1 MTAVIVTNPKY
12 ENYMHLTVTSPHC
25 YPTFVYAG
33 ELSFYLRAKNC
44 CLIPGGATVS
54 VDCGLTVL
62 KKFNFASV
70 FLGMREM
77 DPDFPAVKPVFL
89 IYNYNSEPNTV
100 ELFTRG
106 SVSEP

>member
-1 MTAVIVTNPKY
+1 MDLLIMTAIIVNPLTNPKY
-12 ENYMHLTVTSPHC
+12 ENYMHLTVSSPHC

-54 VDCGLTVL
+54 VDCGLIVL
-62 KKFNFASV
+62 KKFNFASM

-77 DPDFPAVKPVFL
+77 DPDFPGVKPVL
-89 IYNYNSEPNTV
+89 V
-100 ELFTRG
+100 DFTQPG
-106 SVSEP
+106 EIIKAK